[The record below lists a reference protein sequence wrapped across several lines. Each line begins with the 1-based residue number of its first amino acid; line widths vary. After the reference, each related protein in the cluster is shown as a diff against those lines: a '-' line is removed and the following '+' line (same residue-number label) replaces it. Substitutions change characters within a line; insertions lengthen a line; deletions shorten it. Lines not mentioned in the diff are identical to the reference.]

1 MRKIFNVVR
10 SNVDSLM
17 FRLLKYLG
25 AIVLTIVIILGTM
38 LFCGLQS
45 RMQREQQQIL
55 HASLCHI
62 DTIFSQYLDRAKSIA
77 VEIFNSL
84 EGKKCRLETTVLM
97 DNVGLLRDMN
107 SSVSNN
113 SFIHSIYILD
123 KNDQV
128 ALHVS
133 GYKHFTDEI
142 SVVLA
147 EQLSQQSSRNKPF
160 FWMVESRFKGEGSI
174 PLLSVYMRETVNSSK
189 YYTGAVVVNIDLLWI
204 ARELF
209 AETGELMEKFILDD
223 QGRVILHSGGNYY
236 GQDFSGKEEIREFM
250 EGEYLDNFLRSR
262 NAFCEISMLQSD
274 WDNFYIFAQ
283 SNYLEYM
290 DGIREGLLITILA
303 ILIVTFGI
311 LVFAYLAN
319 KNIFKP
325 LTKVVEEIKSAD
337 VLQDAQKY
345 NGNELDYLNR
355 YHQSMTE
362 YIKELKQ
369 EEEKDHV
376 VKNLLLGNSVQSQLL
391 HKGVLCREEPYY
403 LILIYMLED
412 EDGVG
417 GNLLRYDAHNK
428 AICRELA
435 EQLGNIGRCTGYVAS
450 MRRLLFLLAE
460 EPDKEWDQKE
470 ILHRVQQCILRYFT
484 EMENQQ
490 FVLLTERAENGE
502 QECVILYK
510 NVNSRLKTRLLL
522 NPEPADYSGEP
533 RSRETETVLE
543 KQVWKAIESGNK
555 AAYKKAVNQLLDCMQ
570 DTVWESFIEFMEQL
584 IRDLMSKS
592 VSQKKM
598 TEEKLWQC
606 IKEKVGT
613 LGSRQEL
620 LQWFEVIY
628 DETVYGIHEA
638 NASDVTKIIERAID
652 YINNYYADQELNM
665 NILARK
671 LNISGS
677 YFGKSFKDY
686 TGCSMAEYLTKVR
699 MEKARNLLLLE
710 EKKDITQI
718 AQEVGYSSS
727 AYFTTVF
734 KKYFGVSPSKLRSYY
749 VLQKDS

>member
-17 FRLLKYLG
+17 FRMLKYLG
-25 AIVLTIVIILGTM
+25 AIVLTIVIILGTI
-38 LFCGLQS
+38 LFFSLQS

-55 HASLCHI
+55 HASLSHI
-62 DTIFSQYLDRAKSIA
+62 DTIFSQYLDRAESIA
-77 VEIFNSL
+77 VEIFDSFD
-84 EGKKCRLETTVLM
+84 GKRCRMEKTDLM
-97 DNVGLLRDMN
+97 DNMGLLKDMN
-107 SSVSNN
+107 TSVSNN

-128 ALHVS
+128 ALHIS
-133 GYKHFTDEI
+133 GNKHFTDEI
-142 SVVLA
+142 SIALA
-147 EQLSQQSSRNKPF
+147 DQLSMQSSRNKPF

-174 PLLSVYMRETVNSSK
+174 PLLSIYMRETVNSSR
-189 YYTGAVVVNIDLLWI
+189 YYSGTVVVNIDLLWV
-204 ARELF
+204 AKELF
-209 AETGELMEKFILDD
+209 AETGELTEKFILDD

-236 GQDFSGKEEIREFM
+236 GQDFSGREEIREIM
-250 EGEYLDNFLRSR
+250 DGEDADYFQQSKNT
-262 NAFCEISMLQSD
+262 FCEISMLQSD
-274 WDNFYIFAQ
+274 WDNFYIFAR
-283 SNYLEYM
+283 SDYLEYVE
-290 DGIREGLLITILA
+290 GIRDGFLITILV

-311 LVFAYLAN
+311 LAFVYLAN
-319 KNIFKP
+319 KNIFRP

-345 NGNELDYLNR
+345 DGNELDYLNR
-355 YHQSMTE
+355 YHQSVTE
-362 YIKELKQ
+362 YIKELMQ
-369 EEEKDHV
+369 EEEKDHI
-376 VKNLLLGNSVQSQLL
+376 VKNLLLGNNVQSHLL
-391 HKGVLCREEPYY
+391 HEGILCREEPYY
-403 LILIYMLED
+403 LILIYLLED
-412 EDGVG
+412 EEGVG
-417 GNLLRYDAHNK
+417 GNLLRYDEHNK
-428 AICRELA
+428 EICRGLA

-460 EPDKEWDQKE
+460 EPDKEWHQNE

-484 EMENQQ
+484 ETENQQ

-502 QECVILYK
+502 QECVSLYK

-522 NPEPADYSGEP
+522 NPEPADYFGEP
-533 RSRETETVLE
+533 CSRETETLLE
-543 KQVWKAIESGNK
+543 KQLWKAIESGNK
-555 AAYKKAVNQLLDCMQ
+555 VAYKKAVNQLIDCMQ

-584 IRDLMSKS
+584 MRDLMSKS

-598 TEEKLWQC
+598 TEEKLWQY

-652 YINNYYADQELNM
+652 YINNYYDDQELNM

-710 EKKDITQI
+710 EKKDITQV